1 MDASPVDNE
10 VGRTRPGRCA
20 VSESGS
26 RIAVVTGASRGIGA
40 AVVQALLGRG
50 WQVVFGAR
58 NEDGVRRAE
67 NVWREEFGD
76 RAAGVA
82 ADVRHRADCERLVAT
97 AVDRFGGLD
106 LLVNNAGVGRF
117 APLAEMGD
125 EAWAVQIDTNL
136 TGVFFCCRAAIPH
149 LQARGGG
156 WIINVGSLAG
166 RNPFAG
172 GTAYNA
178 SKFGLLGLSEA
189 LMLEVR
195 HHNIRVS
202 CVMPGSVATE
212 FGGDS
217 QSGLEWKL
225 HSEDVAQVITD
236 LLAFP
241 GRALP
246 SRVELRPTRPPAR
259 T

>member
-1 MDASPVDNE
+1 M
-10 VGRTRPGRCA
+10 
-20 VSESGS
+20 SESIS
-26 RIAVVTGASRGIGA
+26 RVAVVTGASRGIGA
-40 AVVQALLGRG
+40 AVVQALLGSG
-50 WQVVFGAR
+50 WRVVFGAR
-58 NEDGVRRAE
+58 DEDGVRRAE
-67 NVWREEFGD
+67 NAWREEFGD
-76 RAAGVA
+76 RAAGVT
-82 ADVRHRADCERLVAT
+82 ADVRRREDCERLVEA
-97 AVDRFGGLD
+97 AVERFGGLD

-125 EAWAVQIDTNL
+125 EEWAVQIDTNL

-149 LQARGGG
+149 LKTRGGG

-195 HHNIRVS
+195 HHDIRVS
-202 CVMPGSVATE
+202 CVMPGSVATD
-212 FGGDS
+212 FGGDA
-217 QSGLEWKL
+217 QSGLDWKL
-225 HSEDVAQVITD
+225 HAEDVAQVITG